1 MDMKPEFGLLCDDA
15 QLSRLVLQ
23 VAADAG
29 VELAILDSKNLTLN
43 PDLII
48 MAQPELT
55 ADLKPGSVQAL
66 ITSNLTEQVWQEAN
80 RLLAK
85 QVIELPAASNWL
97 ESWLRSHQTNL
108 SLLVTIRSVTSSGG
122 ASILSCALAQADTAQ
137 QNSVLI
143 DLDFWR
149 SNLLLLTGLEQTKA
163 VSWHQLELMNSAPSA
178 SALYEGLPSQGIFKL
193 LTQSRTS
200 FTIPSN
206 DTILTA
212 INLLREKSSLVIV
225 DQGTLRNELTNQI
238 SRKADLEILVSPC
251 TLLGVDAL
259 KRELAETRGKQLVI
273 LRQVSRS
280 DLKVRDAVDFLNLNN
295 FVSLQSDE
303 KLIRDIAD
311 GVLPGERKHSQL
323 AKVSRS
329 ILDLLG
335 VQ

>member
-1 MDMKPEFGLLCDDA
+1 
-15 QLSRLVLQ
+15 
-23 VAADAG
+23 
-29 VELAILDSKNLTLN
+29 
-43 PDLII
+43 
-48 MAQPELT
+48 
-55 ADLKPGSVQAL
+55 
-66 ITSNLTEQVWQEAN
+66 
-80 RLLAK
+80 
-85 QVIELPAASNWL
+85 
-97 ESWLRSHQTNL
+97 
-108 SLLVTIRSVTSSGG
+108 
-122 ASILSCALAQADTAQ
+122 
-137 QNSVLI
+137 
-143 DLDFWR
+143 
-149 SNLLLLTGLEQTKA
+149 LLLTGLEQTKA